1 MAYNFTILTS
11 QSQPVQYRLLWQGL
25 SKKTDKQH
33 NYDLGIEPLPTGH
46 EKSQK
51 HYAPAQLRWLSSPS
65 DGFKPNLYVMPSM
78 F

>member
-33 NYDLGIEPLPTGH
+33 NYDLGYVLVTLDYFPYQPT
-46 EKSQK
+46 
-51 HYAPAQLRWLSSPS
+51 
-65 DGFKPNLYVMPSM
+65 
-78 F
+78 